1 MDNPRYKVLER
12 LRKTPTVIR
21 LDGVEVAVGGLVL
34 RKAKPPSIDQLIP
47 EATEEQYLS
56 IAEMCPILVKKL

>member
-1 MDNPRYKVLER
+1 M
-12 LRKTPTVIR
+12 IR